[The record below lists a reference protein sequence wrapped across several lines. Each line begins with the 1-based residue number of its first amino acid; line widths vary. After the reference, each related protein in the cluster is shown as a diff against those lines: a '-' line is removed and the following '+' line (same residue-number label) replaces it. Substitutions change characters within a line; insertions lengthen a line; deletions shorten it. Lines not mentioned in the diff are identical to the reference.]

1 LNGGLTM
8 RIKAILCPVD
18 RSEVSDRAMTY
29 ATALAREYVARLSV
43 LEVIDWRMPPMVGAL
58 ELPAM
63 PPEVQTAAL
72 GHLHRLASPAR
83 ELGIPTEVGVDVG
96 PVVRRILE
104 RASIVAADLIVVGT
118 HGRGGFDRL
127 ALGSVAEHVLRMAE
141 CPVLTVPPHAVP
153 PPTDPLFRMI
163 VCAVDFSPVSAD
175 VLRIGADLARRHGG
189 RLLVAHVVDW
199 PFARTSGHE
208 TAVNF
213 KTTLETRAHEDLSS
227 LLAGEAA
234 PPSNVASIVLT
245 GTPRDEILACAR
257 NRHADL
263 IVLGVSG
270 HGAVERALLG
280 STAHGVVRH
289 SECPVLTV
297 RMSSEPRQRS
307 EA

>member
-1 LNGGLTM
+1 M
-8 RIKAILCPVD
+8 RIKTILCPVD
-18 RSEVSDRAMTY
+18 RSEISDRAMAY

-43 LEVIDWRMPPMVGAL
+43 LEVIDWRMPPIAGVAT

-63 PPEVQTAAL
+63 PPEVQSDAL

-83 ELGIPTEVGVDVG
+83 EVGVPTEVGVDVG

-104 RASIVAADLIVVGT
+104 RASLVAADLIVVGT

-127 ALGSVAEHVLRMAE
+127 AMGSVAEHVLRKAK
-141 CPVLTVPPHAVP
+141 CPVLTVPPHAMAP
-153 PPTDPLFRMI
+153 SADPLFRTI

-175 VLRIGADLARRHGG
+175 VVRIGADLVRRHGG
-189 RLLVAHVVDW
+189 RLVVAHVVDW

-208 TAVNF
+208 AAVNF
-213 KTTLETRAHEDLSS
+213 KTTLETRAHEDLST

-234 PPSNVASIVLT
+234 PPGDVASVVLT
-245 GTPRDEILACAR
+245 GVPRDEILACAH
-257 NRHADL
+257 NHHADL

-280 STAHGVVRH
+280 STAHGVVRR

-297 RMSSEPRQRS
+297 RMSSEPRQPS
-307 EA
+307 E